1 MPEMS
6 DEARPDW
13 LVRISIAVA
22 GILGAGGIAAAAAG
36 SHAGDAAL
44 LGPLS
49 LIALTQAPAVLVL
62 ALLTRPRPLLKVGGL
77 VIGAGA
83 LLFSADLAARHF
95 FGTGP
100 FPLSAPLGGSLM
112 IIGWALV
119 AVAGPFAPRR

>member
-1 MPEMS
+1 MPEVS

-83 LLFSADLAARHF
+83 LLFRPTSRRVISSVRGSSRCRRRSAAR
-95 FGTGP
+95 
-100 FPLSAPLGGSLM
+100 
-112 IIGWALV
+112 
-119 AVAGPFAPRR
+119 

>member
-22 GILGAGGIAAAAAG
+22 GILGAGGIAAAAAA

-83 LLFSADLAARHF
+83 LLFSADLACAISTVPGSFPIRRRSAAR
-95 FGTGP
+95 
-100 FPLSAPLGGSLM
+100 
-112 IIGWALV
+112 
-119 AVAGPFAPRR
+119 